1 MFPYLSDLI
10 EYLFGFSFSFPLPMF
25 GFMVALAFM
34 VGNYIWVLE
43 MKRKEQDGLLTSSII
58 KVMKGEKASMLDVG
72 GNAFFGFVLGFKVLA
87 IVLDYSEVIK
97 DLPGFIM
104 SAQGNI
110 LGGIVGAGI
119 LGYLR
124 YRDAEKQRLPEP
136 KEVEEVM
143 HPYQHVG
150 TMTFIAAI
158 GGIFGA
164 KVFDAIENMERLLA
178 DPITVI
184 FSGSGLSIYGGLI
197 IGGGSVL
204 YYAHKKGL
212 SMIHVFDACAPGLM
226 LAYGV
231 GRIGCQL
238 SGDGDWGVPNYNE
251 MPEIISF
258 LPDWMWSF
266 DYYGNINGTD
276 LGAAGR
282 PMMSDGY
289 AYEGNAWPT
298 PFYETIMAFI
308 IAGILWVSRKKI
320 KAPGVILSMYL
331 MFNGVERF
339 FIEKIRINSNYN
351 IFGLEATQAE
361 IIAVAMF
368 IFGCLGI
375 WYFTRKHQRD
385 SRLDLESSKNNI
397 T

>member
-25 GFMVALAFM
+25 GFMVALAFI

-58 KVMKGEKASMLDVG
+58 KVIKGEKASVLDIA
-72 GNAFFGFVLGFKVLA
+72 GNALFGFLLGFKVLA
-87 IVLDYSEVIK
+87 IILNYSEVIK

-104 SAQGNI
+104 SGQGNI
-110 LGGIVGAGI
+110 LGGIVVAGI
-119 LGYLR
+119 LGFLR

-136 KEVEEVM
+136 KEVEEVVR
-143 HPYQHVG
+143 PYQYVG

-212 SMIHVFDACAPGLM
+212 SMVHVFDACAPGLM
-226 LAYGV
+226 LAYGI

-238 SGDGDWGVPNYNE
+238 SGDGDWGIPNTNE
-251 MPEIISF
+251 MPAIISF

-266 DYYGNINGTD
+266 DYFGNISGVD
-276 LGAAGR
+276 LGAPGR
-282 PMMSDGY
+282 PVMSDGFI
-289 AYEGNAWPT
+289 YEGNAWPT
-298 PFYETIMAFI
+298 PFYETVMAFI
-308 IAGILWVSRKKI
+308 IAGILWVLRKKI
-320 KAPGVILSMYL
+320 KVPGVILSMYL
-331 MFNGVERF
+331 AFNGVERF
-339 FIEKIRINSNYN
+339 FIEKIRINNDYTF
-351 IFGLEATQAE
+351 FGLQATQAE

-368 IFGCLGI
+368 VFGLLGI
-375 WYFTRKHQRD
+375 WYFTKKVKK
-385 SRLDLESSKNNI
+385 EA
-397 T
+397 TA

>member
-25 GFMVALAFM
+25 GFMVALAFI
-34 VGNYIWVLE
+34 VGNYVWVLE
-43 MKRKEQDGLLTSSII
+43 MKRKEQEGLLTSTII
-58 KVMKGEKASMLDVG
+58 KVLKGEKASVLDIA
-72 GNAFFGFVLGFKVLA
+72 GNALFGFVLGFKVLA
-87 IVLDYSEVIK
+87 IVLNYNEVIK

-104 SAQGNI
+104 SGQGNI
-110 LGGIVGAGI
+110 LGGIVGASI
-119 LGYLR
+119 LGFLR

-143 HPYQHVG
+143 HPYQYIG

-164 KVFDAIENMERLLA
+164 KIFDAIENMERLLA

-212 SMIHVFDACAPGLM
+212 SMVHVFDACAPGLM
-226 LAYGV
+226 LAYGI

-238 SGDGDWGVPNYNE
+238 SGDGDWGMPNNNE
-251 MPEIISF
+251 IPAIISF

-266 DYYGNINGTD
+266 DYFGNINGVD
-276 LGAAGR
+276 LGAPGR
-282 PMMSDGY
+282 PVMSDGLM
-289 AYEGNAWPT
+289 YEGNAWPT
-298 PFYETIMAFI
+298 PFYETVMAFI

-320 KAPGVILSMYL
+320 KVPGVILSMYL
-331 MFNGVERF
+331 AFNGVERF
-339 FIEKIRINSNYN
+339 FIEKIRINNNYN
-351 IFGLEATQAE
+351 VFGLEATQAQ
-361 IIAVAMF
+361 IIAVAMVV
-368 IFGCLGI
+368 FGLLGI
-375 WYFTRKHQRD
+375 WYFIK
-385 SRLDLESSKNNI
+385 KAKK
-397 T
+397 

>member
-25 GFMVALAFM
+25 GFMVALAFI
-34 VGNYIWVLE
+34 VGNYVWVLE
-43 MKRKEQDGLLTSSII
+43 MKRKEQEGLLTSAII
-58 KVMKGEKASMLDVG
+58 KVLKGKKASVLDIA
-72 GNAFFGFVLGFKVLA
+72 GNALFGFVLGFKVLA
-87 IVLDYSEVIK
+87 IVLNYNEVIK

-104 SAQGNI
+104 SGQGNI
-110 LGGIVGAGI
+110 LGGILGASI
-119 LGYLR
+119 LGFLR

-143 HPYQHVG
+143 HPYQHIG

-164 KVFDAIENMERLLA
+164 KIFDAIENMERLLA

-212 SMIHVFDACAPGLM
+212 SMVHVFDACAPGLM
-226 LAYGV
+226 LAYGI

-238 SGDGDWGVPNYNE
+238 SGDGDWGMPNNNE
-251 MPEIISF
+251 IPAIISF

-266 DYYGNINGTD
+266 DYFGNISGVD
-276 LGAAGR
+276 LGAPGR
-282 PMMSDGY
+282 PVMSDGY
-289 AYEGNAWPT
+289 MYEGNAWPT
-298 PFYETIMAFI
+298 PFYETVMAFI
-308 IAGILWVSRKKI
+308 IAGILWFSRKKI
-320 KAPGVILSMYL
+320 KVPGVILSMYL
-331 MFNGVERF
+331 VFNGVERF
-339 FIEKIRINSNYN
+339 FIEKIRINNNYN
-351 IFGLEATQAE
+351 VFGLEATQAQ
-361 IIAVAMF
+361 IIAVAMVV
-368 IFGCLGI
+368 FGLLGI
-375 WYFTRKHQRD
+375 WYFIKKAKKEATA
-385 SRLDLESSKNNI
+385 
-397 T
+397 

>member
-25 GFMVALAFM
+25 GFMVALAFI
-34 VGNYIWVLE
+34 VGNYVWVLE
-43 MKRKEQDGLLTSSII
+43 MKRKEQEGLLTPAII
-58 KVMKGEKASMLDVG
+58 KVLKGEKASVLDIA
-72 GNAFFGFVLGFKVLA
+72 GNALFGFVLGFKVLA
-87 IVLDYSEVIK
+87 IVLNYNEVIK

-104 SAQGNI
+104 SGQGNI
-110 LGGIVGAGI
+110 LGGILGASI
-119 LGYLR
+119 LGFLR

-143 HPYQHVG
+143 HPYQHIG

-164 KVFDAIENMERLLA
+164 KIFDAIENMERLLA

-212 SMIHVFDACAPGLM
+212 SMVHVFDACAPGLM
-226 LAYGV
+226 LAYGI

-238 SGDGDWGVPNYNE
+238 SGDGDWGMPNNNE
-251 MPEIISF
+251 IPAIISF

-266 DYYGNINGTD
+266 DYFGNISGVD
-276 LGAAGR
+276 LGAPGR
-282 PMMSDGY
+282 PVMSDGY
-289 AYEGNAWPT
+289 MYEGNAWPT
-298 PFYETIMAFI
+298 PFYETVMAFI
-308 IAGILWVSRKKI
+308 IAGILWFSRKKI
-320 KAPGVILSMYL
+320 KVPGVILSMYL
-331 MFNGVERF
+331 VFNGVERF
-339 FIEKIRINSNYN
+339 FIEKIRINNNYN
-351 IFGLEATQAE
+351 MFGLEATQAQ
-361 IIAVAMF
+361 IIAVAMVV
-368 IFGCLGI
+368 FGLLGI
-375 WYFTRKHQRD
+375 WYFIKKAKKEATA
-385 SRLDLESSKNNI
+385 
-397 T
+397 

>member
-25 GFMVALAFM
+25 GFMVALAFV
-34 VGNYIWVLE
+34 VGNYVWVLE
-43 MKRKEQDGLLTSSII
+43 MKRKEQEGLLTSSII
-58 KVMKGEKASMLDVG
+58 KVMKGEKASILDLA

-87 IVLDYSEVIK
+87 IIFNYNEVIK

-104 SAQGNI
+104 SLQGNI
-110 LGGIVGAGI
+110 LGGIVGAVI
-119 LGYLR
+119 LAYLR
-124 YRDAEKQRLPEP
+124 YRDVEKQRMPEP
-136 KEVEEVM
+136 EEVKEVL

-164 KVFDAIENMERLLA
+164 KIFDAIENMERLLA

-197 IGGGSVL
+197 IGGGAVL

-212 SMIHVFDACAPGLM
+212 GMVHVFDACAPGLM

-238 SGDGDWGVPNYNE
+238 SGDGDWGMPNNNE
-251 MPEIISF
+251 IPAIISF
-258 LPDWMWSF
+258 LPDWMWGF
-266 DYYGNINGTD
+266 DYYGNINGVD
-276 LGAAGR
+276 LGSPGR
-282 PMMSDGY
+282 PVMSDGFM
-289 AYEGNAWPT
+289 YEGNAWPT

-320 KAPGVILSMYL
+320 KVPGVILSMYL
-331 MFNGVERF
+331 AFNGVERF
-339 FIEKIRINSNYN
+339 FIEKIRINNNYN
-351 IFGLEATQAE
+351 VFGLEATQAQ

-368 IFGCLGI
+368 VFGLLGI
-375 WYFTRKHQRD
+375 WYFIKM
-385 SRLDLESSKNNI
+385 EKNKVSA
-397 T
+397 

>member
-25 GFMVALAFM
+25 GFMVALAFI
-34 VGNYIWVLE
+34 VGNYVWVLE
-43 MKRKEQDGLLTSSII
+43 MKRKEQEGLLTPAII
-58 KVMKGEKASMLDVG
+58 KVLKGEKASVLDIA
-72 GNAFFGFVLGFKVLA
+72 GNALFGFVLGFKVLA
-87 IVLDYSEVIK
+87 IVLNYNEVIK

-104 SAQGNI
+104 SGKGNI
-110 LGGIVGAGI
+110 LGGILGASI
-119 LGYLR
+119 LGFLR

-143 HPYQHVG
+143 HPYQHIG

-164 KVFDAIENMERLLA
+164 KIFDAIENMERLLA

-212 SMIHVFDACAPGLM
+212 SMVHVFDACAPGLM
-226 LAYGV
+226 LAYGI

-238 SGDGDWGVPNYNE
+238 SGDGDWGMPNNSE
-251 MPEIISF
+251 IPAIISF

-266 DYYGNINGTD
+266 DYFGNISGVD
-276 LGAAGR
+276 LGAPGR
-282 PMMSDGY
+282 PVMSDGY
-289 AYEGNAWPT
+289 MYEGNAWPT
-298 PFYETIMAFI
+298 PFYETVMAFI

-320 KAPGVILSMYL
+320 KVPGVILSMYL
-331 MFNGVERF
+331 VFNGVERF
-339 FIEKIRINSNYN
+339 FIEKIRINNNYN
-351 IFGLEATQAE
+351 MFGLEATQAQ
-361 IIAVAMF
+361 IIAVAMVV
-368 IFGCLGI
+368 FGLLGI
-375 WYFTRKHQRD
+375 WYFIKKAKKEATA
-385 SRLDLESSKNNI
+385 
-397 T
+397 

>member
-25 GFMVALAFM
+25 GFMVALAFI
-34 VGNYIWVLE
+34 VGNYVWVLE
-43 MKRKEQDGLLTSSII
+43 MKRKEQEGLLTPAII
-58 KVMKGEKASMLDVG
+58 KVLKGEKASVLDIA
-72 GNAFFGFVLGFKVLA
+72 GNALFGFVLGFKVLA
-87 IVLDYSEVIK
+87 IVLNYNEVIK

-104 SAQGNI
+104 SGQGNI
-110 LGGIVGAGI
+110 LGGILGASI
-119 LGYLR
+119 LGFLR

-143 HPYQHVG
+143 HPYQHIG

-164 KVFDAIENMERLLA
+164 KIFDAIENMERLLA

-212 SMIHVFDACAPGLM
+212 SMVHVFDACAPGLM
-226 LAYGV
+226 LAYGI

-238 SGDGDWGVPNYNE
+238 SGDGDWGMPNNSE
-251 MPEIISF
+251 IPAIISF

-266 DYYGNINGTD
+266 DYFGNISGVD
-276 LGAAGR
+276 LGAPGR
-282 PMMSDGY
+282 PVMSDGY
-289 AYEGNAWPT
+289 MYEGNAWPT
-298 PFYETIMAFI
+298 PFYETVMAFI

-320 KAPGVILSMYL
+320 KVPGVILSMYL
-331 MFNGVERF
+331 VFNGVERF
-339 FIEKIRINSNYN
+339 FIEKIRINNNYN
-351 IFGLEATQAE
+351 MFGLEATQAQ
-361 IIAVAMF
+361 IIAVAMVV
-368 IFGCLGI
+368 FGLLGI
-375 WYFTRKHQRD
+375 WYFIKKAKKEATA
-385 SRLDLESSKNNI
+385 
-397 T
+397 